1 MRLCN
6 PVYYIT
12 CKILILRFFNSA
24 SQKVFPTVYFY
35 HLLKLFFH
43 LWTGSSVVVKADVP
57 FFRCNAI
64 LSIPNIVMSPGL
76 DEVQMTLNRTVQMIL
91 SVFRSVSLWDNG
103 LQRSKQFHSEGALSV
118 VGTEPNTERRGSV
131 TSNAPSEISRV
142 DLGELTY
149 YPASFILSAHFW
161 CKCDCWL

>member
-1 MRLCN
+1 M
-6 PVYYIT
+6 
-12 CKILILRFFNSA
+12 
-24 SQKVFPTVYFY
+24 
-35 HLLKLFFH
+35 
-43 LWTGSSVVVKADVP
+43 VKADVP

-64 LSIPNIVMSPGL
+64 LSIPNIVVSPGL

-142 DLGELTY
+142 DLGKLTY
-149 YPASFILSAHFW
+149 YPASFILSAHFNFICSILMQVRLTVELIFKW
-161 CKCDCWL
+161 ISEVRIWFILKCDLD